1 MDNLTH
7 SLVGVLV
14 GDSLAEATPATCNGL
29 PREQRRNLFVT
40 LMVAGG
46 NLPDLD
52 FIQSAL
58 RGDKLD
64 YLLQHRGYTHTV
76 VGALIMAALMLLASE
91 AWCRWRR
98 WTLSRS
104 DRLQIAGL
112 CTLALLLHVAMDF
125 TNNYGVH
132 PFWPFYNGWLYGDSI
147 FIWEP
152 LLWTAAAPLVFTS
165 RTRTARILVAALI
178 ATAIAVCIGS
188 GLVPIVFVATLI
200 TLALGMLLIGYRA
213 SRRTALIAGVT
224 LWLSITAVF
233 AVSHGIVERRIERFV
248 AQQFPQLHT
257 LDRALTPNPAN
268 PVCWDLML
276 TLTDDDHYLV
286 RHGTWSLVPS
296 LLPAERCPGRGLFK
310 NITAP
315 VTPMAAANT
324 AFVFWH
330 GELVM
335 PRQQLRQ
342 LAATY
347 CQAAAFLRFAR
358 VPWTL
363 ERSGTWI
370 VGDLR
375 YDREPELGFAE
386 IELHPPGTA
395 TCPAQLPPW
404 TAPRKELLSL
414 DRSTPESV
422 SQ

>member
-7 SLVGVLV
+7 SLIGVLV
-14 GDSLAEATPATCNGL
+14 GDTLAETTPATRDGL
-29 PREQRRNLFVT
+29 PQQQRRNLFVS
-40 LMVAGG
+40 LMLAGS

-52 FIQSAL
+52 FLQSVL
-58 RGDKLD
+58 RGDKID
-64 YLLQHRGYTHTV
+64 YLLQHRGHTHTV

-98 WTLSRS
+98 WSLSRT

-132 PFWPFYNGWLYGDSI
+132 PFWPFYDGWLYGDSI

-152 LLWTAAAPLVFTS
+152 LLWTAAAPLVFTL
-165 RTRTARILVAALI
+165 RTRTARTLVAALI

-188 GLVPIVFVATLI
+188 GLVPIVFVVAFAALV
-200 TLALGMLLIGYRA
+200 LGMLLVGYQA
-213 SRRTALIAGVT
+213 PRRTALIAGIAV
-224 LWLSITAVF
+224 WLSLTAVF
-233 AVSHGIVERRIERFV
+233 AIGRGVADSRIERFV
-248 AQQFPQLHT
+248 TQQFPQLHT
-257 LDRALTPNPAN
+257 LERALTPNPAN
-268 PVCWDLML
+268 PLCWDVML
-276 TLTDDDHYLV
+276 ALTDDSRYLV
-286 RHGTWSLVPS
+286 RHGTWALAPS
-296 LLPAERCPGRGLFK
+296 LMPADRCPGRGLFK

-330 GELVM
+330 GEIVM
-335 PRQQLRQ
+335 PRRQ
-342 LAATY
+342 LADLAAAN

-358 VPWTL
+358 VPWAL
-363 ERSGTWI
+363 ERSDTWI

-386 IELHPPGTA
+386 IELQPGRA
-395 TCPAQLPPW
+395 RCSAHLPPW
-404 TAPRKELLSL
+404 IAPRNDLLSM
-414 DRSTPESV
+414 DGSAQKSPG
-422 SQ
+422 